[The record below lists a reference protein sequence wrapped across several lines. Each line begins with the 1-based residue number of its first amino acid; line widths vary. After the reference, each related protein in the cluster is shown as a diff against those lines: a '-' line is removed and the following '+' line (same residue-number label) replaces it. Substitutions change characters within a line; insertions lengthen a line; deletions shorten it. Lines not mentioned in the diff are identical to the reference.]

1 VGTATPLN
9 RILNSA
15 HCLHQTC
22 AAFASA
28 GERKEKHRDKLKF
41 SSLLAELQAADFIV
55 FPSEILNS
63 CPMDD
68 DTNDELE
75 MHDGLEVVSRE
86 VTSPAVEYWE
96 ASARKQRVKQATAAR
111 VAKHRQSRKANE
123 NAQTLES
130 VCA

>member
-1 VGTATPLN
+1 M
-9 RILNSA
+9 RRK
-15 HCLHQTC
+15 
-22 AAFASA
+22 A

-55 FPSEILNS
+55 SPSEILSS

-96 ASARKQRVKQATAAR
+96 ASARKQRVKQTT
-111 VAKHRQSRKANE
+111 VELVVKHRQSRKAND
-123 NAQTLES
+123 NAHTLES